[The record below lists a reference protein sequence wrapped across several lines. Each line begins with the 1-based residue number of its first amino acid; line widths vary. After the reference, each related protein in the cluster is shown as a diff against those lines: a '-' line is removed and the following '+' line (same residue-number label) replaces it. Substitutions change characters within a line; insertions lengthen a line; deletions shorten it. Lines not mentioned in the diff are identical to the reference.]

1 MVRMSG
7 KADHRR
13 QVVRRP
19 MGWGTRVLISV
30 GIPLLLGVAASSLG
44 IQRWLYNNA
53 VYFWKLAGLYP
64 HDLAA
69 RRRPPL
75 SGTLRFVT
83 EGLIYAVAI
92 IPAFVLAIFIYDR
105 LTFRYTRSDQIHCP
119 QCGHILQGLTE
130 PRCPECG
137 RPI

>member
-1 MVRMSG
+1 MAR
-7 KADHRR
+7 KTDQPP
-13 QVVRRP
+13 QVIRRP
-19 MGWGTRVLISV
+19 MAWGTRVLISI
-30 GIPLLLGVAASSLG
+30 GIPLLLGIGASALG

-53 VYFWKLAGLYP
+53 IHFWKLAGLYP
-64 HDLAA
+64 HDLS
-69 RRRPPL
+69 RKYKPPL
-75 SGTLRFVT
+75 SGTLRYVT
-83 EGLIYAVAI
+83 EGLIYAIAI